1 MEKQLL
7 SGTGKRVLISLLTC
21 YLWSFAIPASA
32 RAADPAFGTSTC
44 YVQSVTG
51 GGMTFWQIKGTT
63 SVTGL
68 NPGSNPVSVTIKFQ
82 KKASGAPNWTDLST
96 VTQSTNGVNGYGDY

>member
-1 MEKQLL
+1 
-7 SGTGKRVLISLLTC
+7 
-21 YLWSFAIPASA
+21 
-32 RAADPAFGTSTC
+32 
-44 YVQSVTG
+44 
-51 GGMTFWQIKGTT
+51 MTFWQIKGTT